1 MADMR
6 DLDVSF
12 NQKGENDA
20 PMEAGFPIMT
30 IATESEK
37 PGTAAPEMATTSGDS
52 FNQKGGNS
60 ASMDSG
66 IPIMPVATGSEKPG
80 IAALESATTS
90 GKGEKPEIEAE
101 PPSNTYV
108 EGLEKDSKD
117 GVCPKKIDAD
127 QQGLSAVGREQK
139 KEAQS
144 EALRQSGDQINVRQL
159 GGVMGPE
166 EEASPEALRQSE
178 EEPKQPKANS
188 LLKRDSQDTVDDTFA
203 PQAKKPKLFKTQD
216 MDQEM

>member
-1 MADMR
+1 MADMP
-6 DLDVSF
+6 DLLNHVSF

-20 PMEAGFPIMT
+20 P
-30 IATESEK
+30 IAT
-37 PGTAAPEMATTSGDS
+37 GA
-52 FNQKGGNS
+52 
-60 ASMDSG
+60 
-66 IPIMPVATGSEKPG
+66 EKPG
-80 IAALESATTS
+80 IAAPETATTS

-108 EGLEKDSKD
+108 EGLEND
-117 GVCPKKIDAD
+117 GKCPKKIDAD
-127 QQGLSAVGREQK
+127 QQGLSAVGRELK
-139 KEAQS
+139 
-144 EALRQSGDQINVRQL
+144 
-159 GGVMGPE
+159 

-178 EEPKQPKANS
+178 EEQKQSKANS

>member
-1 MADMR
+1 MADMP

-20 PMEAGFPIMT
+20 PMEAGFPITT
-30 IATESEK
+30 IATGSEK

-52 FNQKGGNS
+52 FDQKGEND

-66 IPIMPVATGSEKPG
+66 IAIMSVATEKPG

-108 EGLEKDSKD
+108 KGLEKDSK
-117 GVCPKKIDAD
+117 GEESAKKIDAD
-127 QQGLSAVGREQK
+127 QQGLSAVGREL
-139 KEAQS
+139 KEES
-144 EALRQSGDQINVRQL
+144 LSGALRQSGDQANVRQL
-159 GGVMGPE
+159 GGVMGLE
-166 EEASPEALRQSE
+166 EEASPEAFRQSE
-178 EEPKQPKANS
+178 EEQKQSKANS
-188 LLKRDSQDTVDDTFA
+188 LLKRDSQDTVEDTFA
-203 PQAKKPKLFKTQD
+203 SQAKKPKLFKTQHQ
-216 MDQEM
+216 DQEM

>member
-1 MADMR
+1 MADMP

-20 PMEAGFPIMT
+20 
-30 IATESEK
+30 
-37 PGTAAPEMATTSGDS
+37 
-52 FNQKGGNS
+52 
-60 ASMDSG
+60 SMDSG
-66 IPIMPVATGSEKPG
+66 IAIMSVATEKPG

-108 EGLEKDSKD
+108 KGLEKDSK
-117 GVCPKKIDAD
+117 GEESPKKIDAD
-127 QQGLSAVGREQK
+127 QQGLSAVGREQR
-139 KEAQS
+139 EEPPS

-159 GGVMGPE
+159 GGVMGLE

-178 EEPKQPKANS
+178 EEQKQSKGNS
-188 LLKRDSQDTVDDTFA
+188 LPKRDSQDTVDDTFA
-203 PQAKKPKLFKTQD
+203 PQAKKPKLSKIQD
-216 MDQEM
+216 VDQEI

>member
-1 MADMR
+1 MADMP

-30 IATESEK
+30 IATGSEK

-139 KEAQS
+139 DEPPS
-144 EALRQSGDQINVRQL
+144 EALRQSGDQINVLQL
-159 GGVMGPE
+159 GGVMGLE

-178 EEPKQPKANS
+178 EEQKQSKANS
-188 LLKRDSQDTVDDTFA
+188 LPKRGSQDTVNDTFA
-203 PQAKKPKLFKTQD
+203 PQAKKPKLLKNQD
-216 MDQEM
+216 VDQEI

>member
-1 MADMR
+1 MADMP

-20 PMEAGFPIMT
+20 PMEAGFPITT
-30 IATESEK
+30 IATGSEK
-37 PGTAAPEMATTSGDS
+37 PGTAAPEAAATSGDS

-66 IPIMPVATGSEKPG
+66 IPIMSVATGSEKPG
-80 IAALESATTS
+80 IAAPEMATTS

-108 EGLEKDSKD
+108 KGLEKDSK
-117 GVCPKKIDAD
+117 GEESPKKIDAD

-139 KEAQS
+139 EEPPS

-159 GGVMGPE
+159 GGHMDLE

-178 EEPKQPKANS
+178 EEQKQSKANS

-203 PQAKKPKLFKTQD
+203 PQAKKPKLLKAQD
-216 MDQEM
+216 QDQEM

>member
-1 MADMR
+1 MADMP

-127 QQGLSAVGREQK
+127 QQGLSAVGRELK
-139 KEAQS
+139 
-144 EALRQSGDQINVRQL
+144 
-159 GGVMGPE
+159 
-166 EEASPEALRQSE
+166 EEASPEALRKSE
-178 EEPKQPKANS
+178 EEQKQSKANS

-216 MDQEM
+216 VDQEI